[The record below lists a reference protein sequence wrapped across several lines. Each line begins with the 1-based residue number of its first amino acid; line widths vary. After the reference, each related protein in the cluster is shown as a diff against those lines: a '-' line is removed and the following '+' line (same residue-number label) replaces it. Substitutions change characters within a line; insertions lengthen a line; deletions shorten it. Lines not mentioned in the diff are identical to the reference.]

1 MGSLGF
7 RRHAVSLGAGL
18 VATAGP
24 DAAPGVGTLG
34 TGLSSSR
41 HRVPV
46 ARALHKSS
54 NMHIDRTPL
63 LRRLATCALFTLGLV
78 AGSAQAQFKLRASFE
93 GTSEPGWT
101 ISSNNADSGILT
113 AASGIDPAGSGWLRL
128 TSNGNSRASN
138 ALYTGGSF
146 PSTDGVVV
154 AFDYV
159 SWGGTGAD
167 GIVVFL
173 YDATQ
178 NMSNASSGG
187 GMGYCFG
194 SGAYLGVG
202 VDEYGNFA
210 GANNSCTSNN
220 PLRPDSIALRGPTTN
235 NGNVNVAY
243 YSAGTSLDDPAPA
256 TTSRPSPHH
265 VRYSLIPKSGG
276 SGYRVS
282 VFLDGMLV
290 VNNADFS
297 YPAPAQLRLG
307 VSGGTGGSTNYHEVR
322 QITASTPA
330 DVSVTKTVSASSVLR
345 GHAATYTVVLRN
357 EDINTVDAGN
367 QSPNISAANA
377 PTLTDLFPAE
387 FTGASW
393 TCSASTGSTCPAA
406 SGSGNIQVNG
416 GFVLASGG
424 SLTYTITGTVAPT
437 AQCGKT
443 VTNTATTDFP
453 ESSAYADS
461 DIVNNTSSAS
471 FNVAC
476 PQIVVAKTSSGGV
489 GTFAFSGSNGIANQ
503 SITTT
508 TVGTT
513 ATGTGQTTA
522 ASNQSTQLVE
532 AAQTGWTLTGITCT
546 GLGSGGTATPDLA
559 NRRVTLDSA
568 ATDTTGPV
576 TCTFANRRTA
586 ADLSITKSNG
596 VAQVVRG
603 QPFDYSIVVSNAG
616 PDAADGAVVTDPSV
630 SGLSCSAVSCGS
642 ASGGAACP
650 SGLTVSGL
658 QTGVAIPTLP
668 ANSALT
674 FTLTCT
680 AQ

>member
-1 MGSLGF
+1 
-7 RRHAVSLGAGL
+7 
-18 VATAGP
+18 
-24 DAAPGVGTLG
+24 
-34 TGLSSSR
+34 
-41 HRVPV
+41 
-46 ARALHKSS
+46 
-54 NMHIDRTPL
+54 MHIDRLPL
-63 LRRLATCALFTLGLV
+63 FRRLATCALLALGLV
-78 AGSAQAQFKLRASFE
+78 AGSAQAQFKLNASFQ

-101 ISSNNADSGILT
+101 ISSNNADSGVLT
-113 AASGIDPAGSGWLRL
+113 AANGIDPAGSGWLRL
-128 TSNGNSRASN
+128 TPNANDRRSN

-178 NMSNASSGG
+178 NMSGATSGG

-202 VDEYGNFA
+202 VDEFGNFA
-210 GANNSCTSNN
+210 GANNSCTGNN
-220 PLRPDSIALRGPTTN
+220 PLRPDSIAIRGPSTS
-235 NGNVNVAY
+235 NGNVNVAR
-243 YSAGTSLDDPAPA
+243 YSAGMSLDNPSA
-256 TTSRPSPHH
+256 TSRPSPHH

-276 SGYRVS
+276 GGYRVS
-282 VFLDGMLV
+282 VYLDGMLV

-297 YPAPAQLRLG
+297 YAAPAQLRLG

-345 GHAATYTVVLRN
+345 GHSVTYTLVLRN
-357 EDINTVDAGN
+357 EDINPVDAGN

-387 FTGASW
+387 FTNASW
-393 TCSASTGSTCPAA
+393 TCTASAGSTCPAA
-406 SGSGNIQVNG
+406 SGSGNLQING
-416 GFVLASGG
+416 GFTLASAG
-424 SLTYTITGTVAPT
+424 SLTYTVTGTVAPA

-461 DIVNNTSSAS
+461 NIVNNTSSAS
-471 FNVAC
+471 FTVAC

-489 GTFAFSGSNGIANQ
+489 GTFAFTGSNGIANQ

-508 TVGTT
+508 TAGTQ

-522 ASNQSTQLVE
+522 ASNQSTQLIE
-532 AAQTGWTLTGITCT
+532 TAQTGWTLTGVTCT
-546 GLGSGGTATPDLA
+546 GLGAGGTATPDLA

-568 ATDTTGPV
+568 ATDTTGPI
-576 TCTFANRRTA
+576 TCSFANRRTA

-596 VAQVVRG
+596 VTQVVRG
-603 QPFDYSIVVSNAG
+603 QPFNYSIVVSNAG
-616 PDAADGAVVTDPSV
+616 PDAADGAVVADPSV
-630 SGLSCSAVSCGS
+630 SGLSCSAVSCGG
-642 ASGGAACP
+642 ASGGATCP
-650 SGLTVSGL
+650 TGLTVSGL
-658 QTGVAIPTLP
+658 QAGVAIPTLP

-674 FTLTCT
+674 FTLTCA